1 MQYQTFVT
9 ELAKASGHQ
18 LDPNQAACRLQ
29 NDQGLDVLVIEQ
41 GHHDGEAYLMSE
53 VMAAPADLTLRDAV
67 NKTFLQMNGVLEEL
81 PDTRITYNPQTD
93 HYLVIR
99 STRDAEE
106 AMAVCEELILLA
118 ERLRDMISEVAKEKA
133 DMDSAAGHDRSMSV

>member
-9 ELAKASGHQ
+9 ELAAASGHP
-18 LDPNQAACRLQ
+18 LDPTQAACRLQ
-29 NDQGLDVLVIEQ
+29 DEQGRDVLIIEQ

-53 VMAAPADLTLRDAV
+53 VLAAPADVMLRDAI

-81 PDTRITYNPQTD
+81 PDTRITYNPQSD

-99 STRDAEE
+99 TTRDSESP
-106 AMAVCEELILLA
+106 MTVCEELISLA
-118 ERLRDMISEVAKEKA
+118 DRLRNMITEVVKDKA
-133 DMDSAAGHDRSMSV
+133 ELDGQIGSGGSMSV